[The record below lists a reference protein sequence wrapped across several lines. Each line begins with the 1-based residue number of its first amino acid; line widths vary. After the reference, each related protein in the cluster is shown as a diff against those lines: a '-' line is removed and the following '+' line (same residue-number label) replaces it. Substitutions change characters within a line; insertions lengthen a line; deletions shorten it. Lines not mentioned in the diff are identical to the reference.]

1 MVRFLAAVFL
11 VMFTNLGLAED
22 RYSDDRST
30 AADLVHSLYN
40 AVNLREYARAYDY
53 FSVPPSKDYASY
65 EKGFAD
71 TARVD
76 VITGDVFSDGAAGSI
91 YYSVPTAI
99 KATDSKGNAKYFAG
113 CYTVRAV
120 NGAIQEP
127 PFRPLHIE
135 KGALKPAKADDYSS
149 SFLPKCG
156 EGEPADPVA
165 DASVEK
171 AKAMFVAGQQ
181 GLCDKVEDTRGGA
194 NEPDVSIFKYK
205 DKGATSEDP
214 ERVVTLFAFSCSL
227 FAYNESAVFY
237 VHDTVL
243 GMHLLSLAE
252 PNLVITHPKGDD
264 EGRVLESMKVVG
276 FTSTTELIN
285 SEVDEKSQTI
295 TSFNKWRGI
304 GDASSNGTWQFD
316 HGDFILMSFQADPT
330 YNDEIDPID
339 VIVDGKV
346 KVTP

>member
-1 MVRFLAAVFL
+1 MFRFFASVILFA
-11 VMFTNLGLAED
+11 FTSVALAED
-22 RYSDDRST
+22 RYSDDRSS
-30 AADLVHSLYN
+30 AADVVRSLYN
-40 AVNLREYARAYDY
+40 AINLHQYARAYDY
-53 FSVPPSKDYASY
+53 FSVPPAKDYATY
-65 EKGFAD
+65 EQGFAD

-76 VITGDVFSDGAAGSI
+76 VITGEVFSDGAAGSI

-99 KATDSKGNAKYFAG
+99 KATDTKGKAKYFSG

-120 NGAIQEP
+120 NASIQEP
-127 PFRPLHIE
+127 PFQPLHIE
-135 KGALKPAKADDYSS
+135 KGALKLAKSDDFSA

-156 EGEPADPVA
+156 EGESTDLVA

-181 GLCDKVEDTRGGA
+181 GLCDKFEDTRGGI
-194 NEPDVSIFKYK
+194 NEPDVYKFNYK
-205 DKGATSEDP
+205 DEGATAEDP
-214 ERVVTLFAFSCSL
+214 ERVVTLFAFNCSL
-227 FAYNESAVFY
+227 FAYNALTVFY
-237 VHDTVL
+237 VHDDVIGT
-243 GMHLLSLAE
+243 HLLSFAQ
-252 PNLVITHPKGDD
+252 PNLVITRPKGDD
-264 EGRVLESMKVVG
+264 EGRALESMKVVG

-316 HGDFILMSFQADPT
+316 HGEFILMGFQADPT

-346 KVTP
+346 QVTP

>member
-1 MVRFLAAVFL
+1 MNTMVRFLAALFL
-11 VMFTNLGLAED
+11 VVFTNLGFAD
-22 RYSDDRST
+22 TYKDDRST
-30 AADLVHSLYN
+30 AADLVRSLYN
-40 AVNLREYARAYDY
+40 AINLREYARAYDY
-53 FSVPPSKDYASY
+53 FSLPPAKDYATY
-65 EKGFAD
+65 EQGFAD

-76 VITGDVFSDGAAGSI
+76 VITGEVFSDGAAGSI

-99 KATDSKGNAKYFAG
+99 KATDIKGGTKYFTG

-120 NGAIQEP
+120 NASIQEP

-135 KGALKPAKADDYSS
+135 KGALKPAKADDYSA

-156 EGEPADPVA
+156 EGESADPVA
-165 DASVEK
+165 DDSIEK

-181 GLCDKVEDTRGGA
+181 GLCDKVEDTRGGI
-194 NEPDVSIFKYK
+194 NEPEVYKFKYK
-205 DKGATSEDP
+205 DEGASADDP
-214 ERVVTLFAFSCSL
+214 GSVVTLFAFNCSI
-227 FAYNESAVFY
+227 FAYNASSVYY
-237 VHDTVL
+237 VHDYVI
-243 GMHLLSLAE
+243 GMHLLSFAQ
-252 PNLVITHPKGDD
+252 PHLVITRPNGDD
-264 EGRVLESMKVVG
+264 EGKELDSMKVVG
-276 FTSTTELIN
+276 FTSSTELIN

-316 HGDFILMSFQADPT
+316 HGDFTLMNFQADPT

-346 KVTP
+346 R